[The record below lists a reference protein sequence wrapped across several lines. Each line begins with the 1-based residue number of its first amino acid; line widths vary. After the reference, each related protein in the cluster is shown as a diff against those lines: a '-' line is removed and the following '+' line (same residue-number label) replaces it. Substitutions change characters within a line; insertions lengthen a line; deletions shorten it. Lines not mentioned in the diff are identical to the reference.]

1 MDETHART
9 RCWRERSEAG
19 AGTDGIRL
27 RRHGFRS
34 ARMAARLRF
43 PRNSA
48 PIQKPD
54 LRSLLWNE
62 VAAAQA
68 VLTGLADLYS
78 SSSAGVGRLIGAP
91 ATRAMLTRGFRATRL
106 DGLRSGVRSRELAN
120 STSLI
125 YEPKTNNPPRR
136 KRS

>member
-9 RCWRERSEAG
+9 WCWRERSQAG

-43 PRNSA
+43 PRNRA

-54 LRSLLWNE
+54 LRRLLRNE

-68 VLTGLADLYS
+68 VLTGLAALYS
-78 SSSAGVGRLIGAP
+78 ASSVRRRRLIRAP
-91 ATRAMLTRGFRATRL
+91 ATRALLTPPGF
-106 DGLRSGVRSRELAN
+106 G
-120 STSLI
+120 
-125 YEPKTNNPPRR
+125 
-136 KRS
+136 

>member
-9 RCWRERSEAG
+9 RSWRERSEAG

-43 PRNSA
+43 PRNRA

-54 LRSLLWNE
+54 LRSLLRNE

-68 VLTGLADLYS
+68 VLTGSGDPYS
-78 SSSAGVGRLIGAP
+78 ALSARRRTP
-91 ATRAMLTRGFRATRL
+91 DSCTRHAGNAHPRV
-106 DGLRSGVRSRELAN
+106 SGD
-120 STSLI
+120 
-125 YEPKTNNPPRR
+125 K
-136 KRS
+136 

>member
-27 RRHGFRS
+27 RCHGFRS

-43 PRNSA
+43 PRNCA

-68 VLTGLADLYS
+68 VLTGLADLYFLEFRRRRTADWCTRH
-78 SSSAGVGRLIGAP
+78 AGNAH
-91 ATRAMLTRGFRATRL
+91 
-106 DGLRSGVRSRELAN
+106 
-120 STSLI
+120 
-125 YEPKTNNPPRR
+125 PRV
-136 KRS
+136 S